1 MRFNNEFIA
10 ATITEA
16 ADIAATKLS
25 QNFAL
30 KQIAENGS
38 CTLEEAQ
45 NMYELALRVLTEGS
59 EDLIPENLDVPT
71 DATDA
76 QDPTAGQDMAVDS
89 DVAADGGDLDLSDLE
104 GIILPDSEGNQY
116 IIQGGILMPYDEE
129 DDDGSVTP
137 GGDAASKD
145 PVDDGD
151 GDTDPIGQDPKD
163 EANEDL
169 GESTAVTE
177 STTIVEEAAPI
188 TEGTDVSSV
197 FSNNSSIVANLL
209 KNVNFAK

>member
-59 EDLIPENLDVPT
+59 EDLIPENLDIPT
-71 DATDA
+71 DATDD
-76 QDPTAGQDMAVDS
+76 QDPTAAQDAAVDG
-89 DVAADGGDLDLSDLE
+89 DVDASEGGDLDLSDLE

-116 IIQGGILMPYDEE
+116 IIQGGILTPYTEE
-129 DDDGSVTP
+129 DTDGSVIS
-137 GGDAASKD
+137 GGDAT
-145 PVDDGD
+145 DGD
-151 GDTDPIGQDPKD
+151 VDPIGQDPK
-163 EANEDL
+163 EEENEDL
-169 GESTAVTE
+169 GESTTVTE
-177 STTIVEEAAPI
+177 SETLVGDVAPI

-197 FSNNSSIVANLL
+197 FSNNSSIVANLI